1 MHLLGLSRRAGTESG
16 IFLWNGAIAACGDRW
31 TAAIDLLQGL
41 RGRRIA
47 EVVSFNAAM
56 ERCNEEWKMTCQLYA
71 DMYSGGLKSTEISAF
86 LNSGR
91 VERCWEAVGHWGYVW
106 LCFLPSD

>member
-71 DMYSGGLKSTEISAF
+71 DMYSRGLKSTEISAF

>member
-47 EVVSFNAAM
+47 DVVSFNAAM

-71 DMYSGGLKSTEISAF
+71 DMYS
-86 LNSGR
+86 
-91 VERCWEAVGHWGYVW
+91 
-106 LCFLPSD
+106 